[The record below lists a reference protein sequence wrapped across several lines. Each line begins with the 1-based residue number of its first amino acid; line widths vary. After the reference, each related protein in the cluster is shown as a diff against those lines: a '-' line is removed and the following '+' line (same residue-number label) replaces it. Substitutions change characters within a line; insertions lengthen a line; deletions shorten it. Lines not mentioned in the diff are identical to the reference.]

1 MYRIILNAFQTIN
14 ELLTAGIAITAFS
27 LLLYAFT
34 FNLRDRV
41 ARSFAIILICV
52 VIVFV
57 GDTIGST
64 LSTPIEMEFWLRLQW
79 VGIVFLPSAYLHFS
93 DALLATTGRPSRN
106 LRLLITRLT
115 YLISFAFLITIP
127 FSFLVG
133 HLVQN
138 AYPAPYLQRTWLTWI
153 FTLFYTGG
161 MIGSW
166 ANFIQAYRR
175 TVTSTSRRRMRYL
188 LAGALAPALGS
199 FPYLLFG
206 YNIASAHPILFWV
219 TSLLVNVMVYGLLII
234 MAYSVAFFGV
244 SWPDRVVKRRLFK
257 WLMRGPI
264 TGSIVLAVTT
274 IVRRGG
280 VYFGVEYSAA
290 VPISMVA
297 TVLVVEHAITLVAP
311 LWDRWMFR
319 GTDQSNMQLLSS
331 LEERLL
337 TSGDL
342 RQFLESVLAAVCDR
356 FQVAF
361 AFIVT
366 FDAKGLEMVVTI
378 GGDKFLNDDMSQD
391 FLQMVSQNGIGHDLF
406 TWGDYW
412 LIPLSGDNNDSEK
425 LLGLMGFQRQPDQ
438 VLDADQHDALFKLG
452 NRAAMALEDRIHQ
465 QQVVSSL
472 ESLSPEMDMIQR
484 LRAASRY
491 DSTNVLISS
500 ENPLEYKDL
509 ARWVKDALSH
519 YWGGPKL
526 TQSPLLNLKI
536 VQEAMP
542 AHEGNQANAMRAIL
556 NQAIEQTRPEGERRF
571 TGEWVLYNILE
582 MKFLEG
588 RKVREIAMRLAMSE
602 ADLYRKQRVA
612 IETVAA
618 AIVEME
624 QKAREEEIKLEP
636 YEELKETSDI

>member
-1 MYRIILNAFQTIN
+1 MYNIILNALQTFN

-27 LLLYAFT
+27 LLVYAFT

-64 LSTPIEMEFWLRLQW
+64 TSTPRDMDFWLRLQW
-79 VGIVFLPSAYLHFS
+79 VGIVFLPAAYLHFS
-93 DALLATTGRPSRN
+93 DALLATTGRPPQGPR
-106 LRLLITRLT
+106 RLVTNLT
-115 YLISFAFLITIP
+115 YLISVVFLITIP
-127 FSFLVG
+127 LSILVG
-133 HLVQN
+133 PLVQN
-138 AYPAPYLQRTWLTWI
+138 AFPAPYLQRTWLTWI
-153 FTLFYTGG
+153 FTVFYIGG
-161 MIGSW
+161 MVGSW
-166 ANFIQAYRR
+166 INFFRSYQR
-175 TVTSTSRRRMRYL
+175 TVTSTSRRRMTYL

-206 YNIASAHPILFWV
+206 YNLASAHPLIFWIVAILAN
-219 TSLLVNVMVYGLLII
+219 LMVYGLLVV

-244 SWPDRVVKRRLFK
+244 PWPDRVVKRRLFK
-257 WLMRGPI
+257 WLMRGPV
-264 TGSIVLAVTT
+264 TGVVVLAVTT
-274 IVRRGG
+274 VVRRAG
-280 VYFGVEYSAA
+280 VYFGIEYSSV

-297 TVLVVEHAITLVAP
+297 TILVVEHLITLVAP
-311 LWDRWMFR
+311 LWERWIFYGGDRA
-319 GTDQSNMQLLSS
+319 NMILLHS

-337 TSGDL
+337 TSSDL

-356 FQVAF
+356 FQVSSS
-361 AFIVT
+361 FIVT
-366 FDAKGLEMVVTI
+366 FGPKGLEMVVTI
-378 GGDKFLNDDMSQD
+378 GSDKFLNNDLSKD
-391 FLQMVSQNGIGHDLF
+391 FLQMVSQNGFGRGLF

-412 LIPLSGDNNDSEK
+412 LVPLYGEEDDAEK
-425 LLGLMGFQRQPDQ
+425 LLGLLGFQRQPAQ
-438 VLDADQHDALFKLG
+438 VLDADQRDALFRLSS
-452 NRAAMALEDRIHQ
+452 RAALALEDRNRQ

-472 ESLSPEMDMIQR
+472 ESLTPEMDMIQL

-491 DSTNVLISS
+491 DGTQVLASS
-500 ENPLEYKDL
+500 EDSLEYKEL
-509 ARWVKDALSH
+509 SRWVKEALSH

-526 TQSPLLNLKI
+526 TQSPLLGLKV
-536 VQEAMP
+536 VQDAMS
-542 AHEGNQANAMRAIL
+542 AHEGNQANAMRAVL

-571 TGEWVLYNILE
+571 TGEWILYNILE

-612 IETVAA
+612 VEAVAA

-624 QKAREEEIKLEP
+624 QKAREDENLEP
-636 YEELKETSDI
+636 AQVTKETSDI